1 MTAMAINLPVV
12 GKVKRPLPLVVGVL
26 AASAIAA
33 AGIGIWAVQR
43 TRNQVDL
50 SQYTV
55 AAQAERNLTA
65 RITASGTIVPIRT
78 VNISPKAAGRLDEL
92 YVEQGDR
99 VSAGQIIAR
108 MDSADVRA
116 RLAQA
121 QANLAEAQASRAA
134 TVAGNRWQEIAQ
146 AQAQVDAAAARVKLT
161 SGRVERNRSLATEG
175 AISRD
180 RLDEVIADDTSA
192 RANLKEAQRR
202 LSLLQ
207 SGSRPED
214 IRRAEASVEAAA
226 AQVKAAMVALEDTI
240 IRAPFAGTITQRFA
254 TEGAFVTPT
263 TSASS
268 TASATST
275 SIVAVAQ
282 GLEVLAKV
290 PEVDIGQIRPGQA
303 VEIVADAFPQE
314 NFAGSVRLISPEAVV
329 EQSVTSFQVRAKI
342 QSGLS
347 QLRSG
352 MNVDLNFLGAKLENA
367 LVIPTVAVATEKGQ
381 TGVYIPGKDDK
392 PEFRPVTLGASLQ
405 NKTQIL
411 RGLQAGDRVFIDFPD
426 KLRPKQFGGNQ

>member
-1 MTAMAINLPVV
+1 MAINLPIV
-12 GKVKRPLPLVVGVL
+12 GKLDRPLPLVLGVL
-26 AASAIAA
+26 ATGAIVA
-33 AGIGIWAVQR
+33 AGLGVWSMQR

-50 SQYTV
+50 SKYTV
-55 AAQAERNLTA
+55 LAQSEQNLTA

-78 VNISPKAAGRLDEL
+78 VNISPKASGRLDEL

-99 VSAGQIIAR
+99 VTAGQIIAR

-121 QANLAEAQASRAA
+121 QANLAEAKARQAA
-134 TVAGNRWQEIAQ
+134 TTAGNRWQEIAQ
-146 AQAQVDAAAARVKLT
+146 AKSQVDAATARVKLT
-161 SGRVERNRSLATEG
+161 STKVERNRSLATEG

-192 RANLKEAQRR
+192 KANLAEAQRR
-202 LSLLQ
+202 LNLLQ
-207 SGSRPED
+207 AGARPEEKLQVQ
-214 IRRAEASVEAAA
+214 AAVEAAA
-226 AQVKAAMVALEDTI
+226 AQVKAAQVALEDTI

-254 TEGAFVTPT
+254 TVGAFVTPT

-282 GLEVLAKV
+282 GLEVLAKL
-290 PEVDIGQIRPGQA
+290 PEVDIGQIRPNQA
-303 VEIVADAFPQE
+303 VEISADAFPQQT
-314 NFAGSVRLISPEAVV
+314 FSGTVRLVSPEAIV
-329 EQSVTSFQVRAKI
+329 EQNVTSFQVRARI

-352 MNVDLNFLGAKLENA
+352 MNVDLNFLGAKLQNA
-367 LVIPTVAVATEKGQ
+367 LVIPTVAVSTEKGQ
-381 TGVYIPGKDDK
+381 TGVYIPGEDNK
-392 PEFRPVTLGASLQ
+392 PEFRPVTLGTALQ

-411 RGLQAGDRVFIDFPD
+411 SGLKPGDRVFIDFPEN
-426 KLRPKQFGGNQ
+426 LRPKQFGGSQ